1 MNRKRHFEETLEMFA
16 EYTAAAA
23 TTAHATRNR
32 PAMTNIRKMLLTFAI
47 TLMGLAAVVFVYLV
61 YPGTPSKSKVMT
73 FDGFIE
79 LPRGGLLTV
88 LDYLTVSDHTLFVTS
103 ESSGALLKI
112 AFDPSDLK
120 ASTVSE
126 MPGAGAAHGVAVLP
140 DVHVAFIT
148 RSEANTVDVF
158 DPTSLHQL
166 ASIPVADDPDA
177 ILYIPSANLIYVAH
191 GDPNIATLIDPQM
204 RTTVGTIPLSGK
216 PEFSAMDSGSGLLFQ
231 NLKDTNEVAAI
242 DVGKRSE
249 VGQWPLAPCVGPSGM
264 AIDAEQRRLFAVCSG
279 NAKLVVFDLESHRV
293 ITSLEIG
300 GGPDSVAFDRT
311 LHRIYVAGKAGQL
324 TVIQQDGPDN
334 YRALDEI
341 RTHYGAHTLTVDPV
355 SHKVFVAYASLI
367 THPRIAIFSP
377 TPSATEVKVVPVTQ
391 HDVQEERD
399 RDSHF
404 ALGQLFD
411 IRLTNLDDPDPHR

>member
-23 TTAHATRNR
+23 ATAHASRNR
-32 PAMTNIRKMLLTFAI
+32 LAMANIRKMLLTFAT
-47 TLMGLAAVVFVYLV
+47 TLIGLAAVAFVYLV

-73 FDGFIE
+73 FEGFIE

-140 DVHVAFIT
+140 DVNVAFIT

-158 DPTSLHQL
+158 DPKSLHQL

-177 ILYIPSANLIYVAH
+177 ILFIASTNLIYVAH
-191 GDPNIATLIDPQM
+191 GDPNMATLIDPQM
-204 RTTVGTIPLSGK
+204 RTTVGTIQLSGK

-242 DVGKRSE
+242 DVGKRSV

-293 ITSLEIG
+293 LTTLGVG

-311 LHRIYVAGKAGQL
+311 LHRIYTAGKAGEM
-324 TVIQQDGPDN
+324 TVVQQDGPDN
-334 YRALDEI
+334 YRVLD
-341 RTHYGAHTLTVDPV
+341 RVHTHYGAHTLTVDPV

-367 THPRIAIFSP
+367 AHPRIAVFSP
-377 TPSATEVKVVPVTQ
+377 T
-391 HDVQEERD
+391 R
-399 RDSHF
+399 
-404 ALGQLFD
+404 
-411 IRLTNLDDPDPHR
+411 

>member
-16 EYTAAAA
+16 EYTAVAA

-47 TLMGLAAVVFVYLV
+47 TLMGLAAVAFVYLV

-73 FDGFIE
+73 FEGFIE

-140 DVHVAFIT
+140 DVNAAFIT
-148 RSEANTVDVF
+148 RSEANTVDVI
-158 DPTSLHQL
+158 DPKSLHQL

-177 ILYIPSANLIYVAH
+177 ILFIPSAKLVYVAH
-191 GDPNIATLIDPQM
+191 GDANMATLIDPEK
-204 RTTVGTIPLSGK
+204 RATVGSIQLPGK
-216 PEFSAMDSGSGLLFQ
+216 PESPAIDSGSGLLFQ

-242 DVGKRSE
+242 DVGQRS
-249 VGQWPLAPCVGPSGM
+249 VIGQWPLAPCEGPSGI
-264 AIDAEQRRLFAVCSG
+264 AIDSEQRRLFAVCSG

-293 ITSLEIG
+293 ITTLGVG

-311 LHRIYVAGKAGQL
+311 LHRIYTAGKAGEM
-324 TVIQQDGPDN
+324 TVVQQDAPDN
-334 YRALDEI
+334 YRVLD
-341 RTHYGAHTLTVDPV
+341 RVHTHYGAHTLTVDPV

-367 THPRIAIFSP
+367 AHPRIAVFSP
-377 TPSATEVKVVPVTQ
+377 T
-391 HDVQEERD
+391 R
-399 RDSHF
+399 
-404 ALGQLFD
+404 
-411 IRLTNLDDPDPHR
+411 